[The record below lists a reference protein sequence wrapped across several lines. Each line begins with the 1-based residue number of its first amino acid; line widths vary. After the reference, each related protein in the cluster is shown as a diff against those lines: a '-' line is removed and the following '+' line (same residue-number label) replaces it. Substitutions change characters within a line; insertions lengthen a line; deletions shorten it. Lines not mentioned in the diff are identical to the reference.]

1 MNINKSIEY
10 LINIIIQRMKSA
22 NDPNIAKD
30 NKSSVDNKFEKEK
43 KEGEEK
49 EEKEEKKEKKKFLK
63 INLILKSQK

>member
-1 MNINKSIEY
+1 
-10 LINIIIQRMKSA
+10 MKSA

-49 EEKEEKKEKKKFLK
+49 EEKKEKKKFLK